1 MPNPYYSH
9 TSGQPISLSR
19 AASSAIR
26 AEFDLVQAGFDTMPT
41 LVALYGATANY
52 AVDSGAV
59 NAIIANV
66 NAAVNALTD
75 GLEIRVKVAAANTTT
90 TPTLNLN
97 ALGAIII
104 TRNDGTAILAA
115 DIPAGICRFAYNA
128 TTARWTYAPPGARG
142 LTGGAGPSGSLLRRV
157 ATIASSATPTHDASL
172 YDEMEVNAMAVAAT
186 FAAPLNVPAGV
197 NASVI
202 FRIKDNGTARAL
214 AWNVAFRAGTDL
226 ALPSSTTVNKWL
238 YVGFKYNGIDAK
250 WDLIA
255 VLNNI

>member
-1 MPNPYYSH
+1 MNEYFTKPADLAPATKARSVDINN
-9 TSGQPISLSR
+9 LS
-19 AASSAIR
+19 AAAD
-26 AEFDLVQAGFDTMPT
+26 AAFDKLPG
-41 LVALYGATANY
+41 LVASATDTRNY
-52 AVDSGAV
+52 AVDTGAV
-59 NAIIANV
+59 NAIIA
-66 NAAVNALTD
+66 AVNPLVTALAD
-75 GLEIRVKVAAANTTT
+75 GYEVRVKVAFASTST

-97 ALGAIII
+97 SIGAIII

-142 LTGGAGPSGSLLRRV
+142 LTGNAGPSGSLLRRV

-172 YDEMEVNAMAVAAT
+172 YDEMEVNALAVAAT

-214 AWNVAFRAGTDL
+214 AWNVALRAGTDL

-255 VLNNI
+255 VMNNI